1 MNSTKSVTRLPWK
14 SYLRK
19 NAPKIVFFLLIGILI
34 ILSISLSDGID
45 LDILENND
53 STQFLSLIVVSSC
66 TFLILLAG
74 VLKTFVLDGAYSLGL
89 TDDDG
94 KYKIFQTI
102 SFSFLT
108 ILFVLYLL
116 YHLDPQEKFHL
127 DPREHF
133 YQLLL

>member
-1 MNSTKSVTRLPWK
+1 MNSTKSVTCLPWK